1 MMKPG
6 RATIGSAALGLAL
19 LAPLAH
25 ADSDY
30 ISPSDDRVRVS
41 LGVMKVSS
49 STTLRADSTTGVA
62 GTVIDGENQFGLDKS
77 DYEPAFEVML
87 RAGTRNRLWLNY
99 FTLDRDGSTL
109 VEQPIVFRDAVL
121 QTGDPLQSE
130 LDLRILT
137 LTYGYSFWR
146 SEKLELAATL
156 GVSSIQIDAQAKVA
170 TEQVHVNETETAAGP
185 YPTPGFAAT
194 WSIAKHFYIDGRY
207 QYLNLHVSDV
217 SGSLNLGEID
227 AVYRFHPNVA
237 LGLGYTEVKAH
248 VDSTK
253 ISDSGLFDFNT
264 KGPLLFVRVSF

>member
-6 RATIGSAALGLAL
+6 RATLGSAALGLAL

-25 ADSDY
+25 ADNDY

-62 GTVIDGENQFGLDKS
+62 GTVINGENQFGLDKS

-146 SEKLELAATL
+146 SEKLELAATI

-227 AVYRFHPNVA
+227 AIYRFHPNVA

>member
-6 RATIGSAALGLAL
+6 RATLGSAALGLAL
-19 LAPLAH
+19 LAPFAH
-25 ADSDY
+25 ADNDY

-146 SEKLELAATL
+146 SEKLELAATI

-227 AVYRFHPNVA
+227 AIYRFHPNVA

>member
-146 SEKLELAATL
+146 SEKLELAATI